1 MTILGSLN
9 NGLLGDNTILV
20 IKSTMDGLVSI
31 ALTGTYGFGGG
42 FSVLPIVI
50 YQGGLSLLSGTLA
63 QIIPNPESDPNV
75 LLVTGVGGIMIL
87 GLGFNLLE
95 TTWKTTKIRIA
106 SFIPSLLLGP
116 IVARVAVLLTGQ

>member
-31 ALTGTYGFGGG
+31 ALTGTYGFGVG

>member
-31 ALTGTYGFGGG
+31 ALTGTYGFGVG

-75 LLVTGVGGIMIL
+75 LLVTEVGGIMIL

-95 TTWKTTKIRIA
+95 TTWKTIKIRIA